1 MKIYDS
7 VSLRAQEQALPD
19 KMLVTDALKCL
30 LAVSSTAKVAALE
43 GIPHGKGITQVKI
56 ILNIIT

>member
-7 VSLRAQEQALPD
+7 VSLRTQEQALPD

-43 GIPHGKGITQVKI
+43 GTVKSRNSG
-56 ILNIIT
+56 LS

>member
-1 MKIYDS
+1 MCQALVKIYDS
-7 VSLRAQEQALPD
+7 VSLRTQEQALPD

-43 GIPHGKGITQVKI
+43 GTVKSQNSG
-56 ILNIIT
+56 LS